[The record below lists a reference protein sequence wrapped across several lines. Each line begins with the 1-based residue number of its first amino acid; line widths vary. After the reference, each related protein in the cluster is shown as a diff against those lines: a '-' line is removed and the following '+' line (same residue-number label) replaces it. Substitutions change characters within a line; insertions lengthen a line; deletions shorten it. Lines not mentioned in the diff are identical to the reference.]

1 MQTVYSYKALE
12 NRVVPYCPSQLQT
25 PAAKTLKST
34 RRITLVLW
42 LQSDVE
48 SHMGENTESLNVLR
62 IMGNLQHPSPP
73 GLGMF
78 LKLY

>member
-12 NRVVPYCPSQLQT
+12 KGLYHIVQVNSKP

-34 RRITLVLW
+34 RRITLVFW

-62 IMGNLQHPSPP
+62 IMGNLHHPTPP
-73 GLGMF
+73 GLCM
-78 LKLY
+78 